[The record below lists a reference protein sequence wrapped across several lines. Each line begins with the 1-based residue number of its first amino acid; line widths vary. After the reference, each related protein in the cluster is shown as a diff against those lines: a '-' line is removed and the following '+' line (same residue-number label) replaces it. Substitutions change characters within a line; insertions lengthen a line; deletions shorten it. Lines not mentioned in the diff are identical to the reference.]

1 LDTHSRQFG
10 QHRKALNRL
19 FGEMEDSFLRSLL
32 EKGTEIVVKTGEFL
46 VHQNDVDNT
55 FYIVLSGRFRAFD
68 VKEDG
73 LHILGEIAAGEPIG
87 EFALFTSEPRN
98 ASVIAIRKSV
108 VLKLTEADY
117 YSILQSNPTFAGE
130 LTKFIIQRFR
140 RNKLE
145 QHIVPKPK
153 NIAVIK
159 LQADHDLSPWTDE
172 MRLYYESNDIPINVY
187 THDSFDGHSE
197 DSLFEEMEANDGLNL
212 LICSE
217 EDLNWSK
224 QSLIFADVV
233 VVATEFYADSELY
246 EIEKYLDFYNQ
257 NIQNKKTFLLLLH
270 PEDAD
275 QPLNT
280 RRWFE
285 HRNIEHHIHVRKN
298 NVGDTRRFCRILINR
313 GVGVV
318 LGGGGAKGYAHVG
331 AVRLLLEQGVEFD
344 FVGGTS
350 AGAIYGSG
358 MALTNFDMDRV
369 EQLCKRSVD
378 MGITSG
384 DYTLPLMS
392 MMSGKKMAAFLDSF
406 LHEYRIED
414 FWVTYYCI
422 STNYSTAQPKHHKY
436 GLAKQSVQASIAIP
450 GVFPPVVVDGD
461 LHVDGAV
468 MDNLPIEPMY
478 SYPVSNI
485 VAIALTSLHSYEL
498 SYKHTPTSW
507 TLMWD
512 KITGRRKYRVP
523 SLGSIIINSLT
534 LNSRLKQEQSKS
546 SVSIYME
553 LNLKGYSIM
562 NQKKWRDIMQAGYEQ
577 MEARVKELEDG
588 EKFWLEV

>member
-1 LDTHSRQFG
+1 MDTHSNRFA
-10 QHRKALNRL
+10 QHKKTLAKL
-19 FGEMEDSFLRSLL
+19 FGEMEDSFYQSIF
-32 EKGTEIVVKTGEFL
+32 EIGKEIIVPTGEFL
-46 VHQNDVDNT
+46 VHQGEIDTT

-68 VKEDG
+68 QKDDG

-87 EFALFTSEPRN
+87 EFALFTAEPRN

-108 VLKLTEADY
+108 VIKLSQADY
-117 YSILQSNPTFAGE
+117 YTILGGNPTFAAE
-130 LTKFIIQRFR
+130 LTKFIIQRFK

-153 NIAVIK
+153 NIAVIR
-159 LQADHDLSPWTDE
+159 LQSDYDFSPWTDA
-172 MRLYYESNDIPINVY
+172 MRDYYEVNHVPINIY
-187 THDSFDGHSE
+187 SHDSFEGHSE
-197 DSLFEEMEANDGLNL
+197 DSLFEEMESNEGLNL
-212 LICSE
+212 LLCTQ
-217 EDLNWSK
+217 EDLNWSR

-233 VVATEFYADSELY
+233 VVATEFYADSALY
-246 EIEKYLDFYNQ
+246 EIEKHLDFYNQ

-270 PEDAD
+270 PEDGA
-275 QPLNT
+275 QPTNT

-285 HRNIEHHIHVRKN
+285 NRSIEHHIHVRKYN
-298 NVGDTRRFCRILINR
+298 DGDTRRFCRILINR
-313 GVGVV
+313 GVGLV

-358 MALTNFDMDRV
+358 MALADFDMDKT
-369 EQLCKRSVD
+369 EYFCKRSVD
-378 MGITSG
+378 MGITSR
-384 DYTLPLMS
+384 DYTLPLLS
-392 MMSGKKMAAFLDSF
+392 MMSGKKMVTFLDSF
-406 LHEYRIED
+406 LEEYRIED
-414 FWVTYYCI
+414 FWVNYYCI
-422 STNYSTAQPKHHKY
+422 STNFSSAQPVHHRY
-436 GLAKQSVQASIAIP
+436 GLAKQCVQASMAIP

-478 SYPVSNI
+478 QYPVSNI
-485 VAIALTSLHSYEL
+485 VAIALTSLNSYKL
-498 SYKHTPTSW
+498 SYKQTPSSW
-507 TLMWD
+507 TLLWD
-512 KITGRRKYRVP
+512 KITRKKKYRVP

-534 LNSRLKQEQSKS
+534 LNSRLKQEQSKL

-553 LNLKGYSIM
+553 LNLKGYSM
-562 NQKKWRDIMQAGYEQ
+562 LNTKKWRSIMKAGYIQ
-577 MEARVKELEDG
+577 MEDHVNGLEQK